1 MKKIL
6 DKFQELSFNGKVAA
20 SIGVLAVF
28 IILITLTGLAI
39 RTLNPISIPQPEET
53 ISSTPSPSS
62 TGVVED
68 VNQEGQLGAELSQEA
83 ASIVNNISP
92 FVEEA
97 AVQICSQNSTE
108 TTESKIVRL
117 SPYVTDVEKKISA
130 NVFGISG
137 YSQTCRDIGDYF
149 ESYDAKTKTITF
161 TSTMVEDF
169 VPLSQ
174 GDVPQEQ
181 QVTGS
186 RYSSYTLELKQQTDG
201 SWKVDKINGR

>member
-1 MKKIL
+1 MKNIL
-6 DKFQELSFNGKVAA
+6 DKFQELSFNKKVAA
-20 SIGVLAVF
+20 SIGVLAGF
-28 IILITLTGLAI
+28 IVIITLIGVGI
-39 RTLNPISIPQPEET
+39 RTITPMQEAKPEDIAT
-53 ISSTPSPSS
+53 STPTPSQ
-62 TGVVED
+62 TGRTED
-68 VNQEGQLGAELSQEA
+68 VNQDDAIGADLSQEA
-83 ASIVNNISP
+83 ATIINQISP
-92 FVEEA
+92 FIQEA

-108 TTESKIVRL
+108 TTESKIARL

-149 ESYDAKTKTITF
+149 ESYDAKTKTLTF
-161 TSTMVEDF
+161 TSTMIEDF
-169 VPLSQ
+169 IPLSQ

-186 RYSSYTLELKQQTDG
+186 RYSSYTLEVKQQPDG

>member
-137 YSQTCRDIGDYF
+137 YSQTCRDMGDYF